1 MKSANSVFC
10 LQLNRIKDLNRL
22 FTSKNGA
29 RPFLQVAISN
39 SEMSNACRLVAPSAL
54 RVNLYLRCNSG
65 RGLKPR
71 AQACFC
77 GLGSASPRRTG
88 FCDKCS
94 QPNQTEPAQR
104 RACIQTRTAP
114 FRAGAMEHRD
124 RVTPEYG
131 HSVPLQNA
139 TARRTD
145 DAGPRSAGD
154 IRVASLDRG
163 ARGVTVEHRR
173 AAGAA
178 TSTQSLLRRRLLRGA
193 RLTPGLVPVSDRDSD
208 SPCVAGQ
215 CH

>member
-65 RGLKPR
+65 RGLTSLALRRFLWPRLRLAAPNRFLRQVQPTKP
-71 AQACFC
+71 
-77 GLGSASPRRTG
+77 
-88 FCDKCS
+88 D
-94 QPNQTEPAQR
+94 EPAQR
-104 RACIQTRTAP
+104 PACIQTRTAP

>member
-131 HSVPLQNA
+131 HAVPLQNA
-139 TARRTD
+139 AARVIALAHRRRGPSLCRRYPSRFACARR
-145 DAGPRSAGD
+145 ARSHCGPPPSRWRGYIYPITPPAPA
-154 IRVASLDRG
+154 AS
-163 ARGVTVEHRR
+163 RR
-173 AAGAA
+173 AAH
-178 TSTQSLLRRRLLRGA
+178 A
-193 RLTPGLVPVSDRDSD
+193 RPGP
-208 SPCVAGQ
+208 GQ
-215 CH
+215 RP